1 MKKFFVL
8 GFLFILPLVTYM
20 FFAAANHNF
29 RQLPTL
35 GEPLE
40 EMPIG
45 TLSVRGDSISLFS
58 NITILGFLGK
68 DAKSRYG
75 HVFNLAHKIYTPYSE
90 FYDLQFVWLIPEGA
104 EGTISELEEKL
115 SKIKETSKWQ
125 FVVLSDQQIRKLK
138 GELGSPYPL
147 EDDLGTD
154 YVYIIDKDRRLRGR
168 NQDEEI
174 GMMYGYDASN
184 VSELHKKMKDDVK
197 VLLEEYRRALKKNN
211 KYKRKQL

>member
-8 GFLFILPLVTYM
+8 GFLFILPLVAYM
-20 FFAAANHNF
+20 FFAAADHNF
-29 RQLPTL
+29 SMLPTL
-35 GEPLE
+35 GEPISELPE
-40 EMPIG
+40 G
-45 TLSVRGDSISLFS
+45 TQSLRGDSIIFDS
-58 NITILGFLGK
+58 NITVMGFLGK

>member
-8 GFLFILPLVTYM
+8 GFLFILPLVAYM
-20 FFAAANHNF
+20 FFAAADHNF
-29 RQLPTL
+29 SMLPTL
-35 GEPLE
+35 GEPISELPE
-40 EMPIG
+40 G
-45 TLSVRGDSISLFS
+45 TQSLRGDSIIFDS
-58 NITILGFLGK
+58 NITVMGFLGK

-168 NQDEEI
+168 NQVEEI